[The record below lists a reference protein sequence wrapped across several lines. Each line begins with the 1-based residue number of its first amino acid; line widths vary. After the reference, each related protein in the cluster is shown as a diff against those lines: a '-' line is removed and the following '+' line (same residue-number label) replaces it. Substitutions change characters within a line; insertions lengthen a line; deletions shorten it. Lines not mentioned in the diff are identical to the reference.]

1 MPMLPPR
8 SPIDVALGAFVL
20 NLLRYVVFALPAFV
34 FFHRRTPRR
43 FLSRRLGPGPV
54 SEKQARRE
62 IFYSLGSLAIFG
74 LVGVWMYAL
83 AEAGLSRFYS
93 DDRYG
98 PVWFVLSIPVML
110 LVHDTYF
117 YWTHRFMHWKPI
129 FKYVHK
135 VHHLSHD
142 PSPLAAYAFHPLEA
156 VIEAGIGPLILL
168 TLPVHRGAFL
178 IFLTIQLFINVIGH
192 LGFELYPRGFLRSS
206 VGRWFNTTTHH
217 HQHHQRMKWNFGLY
231 FNVWDRLLGTNHPQY
246 ESTFEA
252 ITAPT
257 TPESPAGEA
266 AGSAPALARELSS
279 RPS

>member
-8 SPIDVALGAFVL
+8 SPVDVALGAFVL
-20 NLLRYVVFALPAFV
+20 NLLRYVLFAVPAFV
-34 FFHRRTPRR
+34 FFHRRAPRR

-54 SEKQARRE
+54 STQQARRE
-62 IFYSLGSLAIFG
+62 IFYSMSSLVIFG

-83 AEAGLSRFYS
+83 AEAGLSRFYT

-98 PVWFVLSIPVML
+98 TVWFVLSIPVML

-117 YWTHRFMHWKPI
+117 YWTHRLMHWKPL
-129 FKYVHK
+129 FKHVHRT
-135 VHHLSHD
+135 HHLSHD

-168 TLPVHRGAFL
+168 TLPVHRGAFF
-178 IFLTIQLFINVIGH
+178 IFLTIQFLINVIGH
-192 LGFELYPRGFLRSS
+192 LGFELFPRGFVGSS
-206 VGRWFNTTTHH
+206 VGRWLNTATHH

-246 ESTFEA
+246 EATYEA
-252 ITAPT
+252 ITQPSAPT
-257 TPESPAGEA
+257 SLPEEPGR
-266 AGSAPALARELSS
+266 SAPALAAELSS
-279 RPS
+279 RPN